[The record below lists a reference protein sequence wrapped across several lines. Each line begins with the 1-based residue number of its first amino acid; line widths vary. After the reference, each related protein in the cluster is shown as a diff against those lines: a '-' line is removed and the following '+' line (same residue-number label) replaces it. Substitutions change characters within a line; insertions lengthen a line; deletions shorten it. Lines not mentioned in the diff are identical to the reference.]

1 MILLRESI
9 SSYWQLHTA
18 CAILYLQIKKKG
30 EQMKKQNFKV
40 ILLTSIVWLIVIA
53 GVVAV
58 VKYGEYQKT
67 QGMLDGFTKA
77 KEILIQ
83 K

>member
-1 MILLRESI
+1 
-9 SSYWQLHTA
+9 
-18 CAILYLQIKKKG
+18 
-30 EQMKKQNFKV
+30 MKKQNFKV

>member
-1 MILLRESI
+1 MN
-9 SSYWQLHTA
+9 
-18 CAILYLQIKKKG
+18 
-30 EQMKKQNFKV
+30 KKQKTKV
-40 ILLTSIVWLIVIA
+40 ILLTSLVWVLVITA
-53 GVVAV
+53 IVAV

-77 KEILIQ
+77 KEILQ

>member
-1 MILLRESI
+1 
-9 SSYWQLHTA
+9 
-18 CAILYLQIKKKG
+18 
-30 EQMKKQNFKV
+30 MKKQNVKV